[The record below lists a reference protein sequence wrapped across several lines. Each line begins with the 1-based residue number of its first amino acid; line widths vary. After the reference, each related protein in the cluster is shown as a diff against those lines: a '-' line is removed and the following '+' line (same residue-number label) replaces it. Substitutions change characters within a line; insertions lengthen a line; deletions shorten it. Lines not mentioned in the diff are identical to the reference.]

1 VLAAL
6 ALAPGYHL
14 PPLRRF
20 GNRLRRFGT
29 VRAPPARTNN
39 DVNFRD
45 RTLALACTVEM
56 ITSAYDKVVYAGA
69 SDWLNVVRSHLVT
82 NGAQNVAELKHLM
95 VHPG

>member
-1 VLAAL
+1 
-6 ALAPGYHL
+6 
-14 PPLRRF
+14 
-20 GNRLRRFGT
+20 
-29 VRAPPARTNN
+29 
-39 DVNFRD
+39 
-45 RTLALACTVEM
+45 M